1 MLEQILWTATV
12 TPFTADGSAVDY
24 PSLEN
29 CLRRQEKSG
38 NGIVLMGSTGEGLSF
53 TNKERREIAE
63 FACGLNLQTQ
73 LVIGVPSHNFYSAL
87 EWLDFCNSLP
97 IQGYLLTTPI
107 YTKPGVMGQTHW
119 YEAMLDKAAHPAILY
134 NIPGRAA
141 VRLHPEAVR
150 NLRGHERF
158 EAIKDSSGVVDSI
171 VEYKT
176 VAPEIAVYCGD
187 DYMMSA
193 TAAEGSCGLIS
204 VIANAWPEATRRY
217 VKHCLKGGKIPSRI
231 WWHACKAMFTASN
244 PIPVKALMQDM
255 GIITSDTVR
264 LPLSME
270 DLPSRLPLMEYRD
283 RIENWEA
290 AGEL

>member
-12 TPFTADGSAVDY
+12 TPFSADGSAVDY
-24 PSLEN
+24 PSLER
-29 CLRRQEKSG
+29 CLRRQEQSG
-38 NGIVLMGSTGEGLSF
+38 NGVVLMGSTGEGLSF
-53 TNKERREIAE
+53 TAKERREIAE

-73 LVIGVPSHNFYSAL
+73 LVIGVPSHNYYAAL
-87 EWLDFCNSLP
+87 EWLDFCNNLP

-107 YTKPGVMGQTHW
+107 YTKPGVMGQTKW
-119 YEAMLDKAAHPAILY
+119 YEAMLEKAAHPAILY

-150 NLRGHERF
+150 NLRGHARF
-158 EAIKDSSGVVDSI
+158 KAIKDSSGIVDSI

-204 VIANAWPEATRRY
+204 VIANAWPDATRRY

-244 PIPVKALMQDM
+244 PIPVKALMNDM
-255 GIITSDTVR
+255 GIIDHDTVR
-264 LPLSME
+264 LPLSMA
-270 DLPSRLPLMEYRD
+270 DLPSRQPLLDYCD
-283 RIENWEA
+283 RIVNWEA
-290 AGEL
+290 ACEV